1 MWKLKNKKETNEF
14 NEKWMIPKE
23 IHMKQIIDRQK
34 EFWNLFFEWVF
45 ISPVPSM
52 LRLICEPTSSVLL
65 RLLVAGE
72 DPILKKRKI
81 DNVMLEEKWILWSSK
96 KKK

>member
-1 MWKLKNKKETNEF
+1 MNKILN
-14 NEKWMIPKE
+14 E

-72 DPILKKRKI
+72 DPILKKRNKK
-81 DNVMLEEKWILWSSK
+81 DNVMLEERWILWCLK
-96 KKK
+96 KKR

>member
-1 MWKLKNKKETNEF
+1 MN
-14 NEKWMIPKE
+14 MR
-23 IHMKQIIDRQK
+23 QIIDRQK

-52 LRLICEPTSSVLL
+52 LRFICEPTSSVLL

-72 DPILKKRKI
+72 DPILKKRKEK
-81 DNVMLEEKWILWSSK
+81 DNVMLGERKKDNVMFEEEWIMRCLK
-96 KKK
+96 EKR

>member
-1 MWKLKNKKETNEF
+1 
-14 NEKWMIPKE
+14 MIPKE
-23 IHMKQIIDRQK
+23 MNMKQIIDRQK

-65 RLLVAGE
+65 RLLDAGE
-72 DPILKKRKI
+72 DPILKKRKKDNVMLGEKI
-81 DNVMLEEKWILWSSK
+81 DNVMFEGK
-96 KKK
+96 KIMCWLKKNGSMS

>member
-1 MWKLKNKKETNEF
+1 MN
-14 NEKWMIPKE
+14 MR
-23 IHMKQIIDRQK
+23 QIIDRQK
-34 EFWNLFFEWVF
+34 EFWNLFFEWVS

-81 DNVMLEEKWILWSSK
+81 DNVIFEGKKIIRYLKEKR
-96 KKK
+96 

>member
-1 MWKLKNKKETNEF
+1 MNETKRNEYETNNWQTKRILKF
-14 NEKWMIPKE
+14 V
-23 IHMKQIIDRQK
+23 
-34 EFWNLFFEWVF
+34 FEWVF

-72 DPILKKRKI
+72 DPILKKRK
-81 DNVMLEEKWILWSSK
+81 EK
-96 KKK
+96 

>member
-1 MWKLKNKKETNEF
+1 MNKILN
-14 NEKWMIPKE
+14 E
-23 IHMKQIIDRQK
+23 IHMKQIIDSQK

-65 RLLVAGE
+65 RLLDAGE
-72 DPILKKRKI
+72 DPILKKRKEK
-81 DNVMLEEKWILWSSK
+81 DNVMFKEK
-96 KKK
+96 